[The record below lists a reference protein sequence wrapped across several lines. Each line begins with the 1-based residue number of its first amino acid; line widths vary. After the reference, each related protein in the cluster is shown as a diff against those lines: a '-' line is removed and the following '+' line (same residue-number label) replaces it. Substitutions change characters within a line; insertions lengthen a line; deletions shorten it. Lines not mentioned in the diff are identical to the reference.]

1 MDLRR
6 KLARLGAPL
15 AAPRAA
21 QGVAPTPLPAAS
33 SPYVAAPHDPGPV
46 DAWPFTEVA
55 GPEGVGLVAEAVY
68 PLAHRHGLVPVGS
81 ALDADGATL
90 VALGLDRAL
99 ATVSP
104 RDLLF
109 LDTETTGLAG
119 GAGTMPFLLGGAR
132 FTDAGLVV
140 TQHLVPAPGEE
151 GPALAWL
158 DEALHHAAAVVTF
171 NGKSFDL
178 PLLKSRV
185 VLARRPGLAPRPHLD
200 LLHAARRV
208 FSTRLPRCTLGAV
221 ERAVLDFLRHGDVAG
236 QDIPARYLRYLRL
249 GDRAALAPVVTHN
262 RWDLLALPSL
272 LGELAARF
280 GRRPGA
286 GRHQPEDALGVART
300 LLKGGDASAALR
312 HADALGAHPEAPAEV
327 RAAALMVGAEVQ
339 RRRRDRQGTAERLI
353 AALAQD
359 GDNPAAHLQLAV
371 LYERTLH
378 DPERALHHARR
389 ATGAEAPESL
399 ARRVHRLERRCR
411 AGIQLALPGLQ
422 RPEGHSPRNR

>member
-15 AAPRAA
+15 AARGAPP
-21 QGVAPTPLPAAS
+21 APTPETP
-33 SPYVAAPHDPGPV
+33 SPPVSAPHDPATA
-46 DAWPFTEVA
+46 DAWPFLEVD
-55 GPEGVGLVAEAVY
+55 GPEGVGLVAEAVFA
-68 PLAHRHGLVPVGS
+68 LGHRHGLVPVGS

-90 VALGLDRAL
+90 AALGLDRSL
-99 ATVSP
+99 AAVSP

-140 TQHLVPAPGEE
+140 TQHLVRAPGEE

-158 DEALHHAAAVVTF
+158 DEALQNAAAVVTF

-208 FSTRLPRCTLGAV
+208 FSARLPRCTLGAV
-221 ERAVLDFLRHGDVAG
+221 ERAVLDFPRVGDVAG
-236 QDIPARYLRYLRL
+236 ADIPARYLRYVRL
-249 GDRAALAPVVTHN
+249 GDRAALVPVVTHN

-286 GRHQPEDALGVART
+286 GRHHPEDALGIART
-300 LLKGGDASAALR
+300 LLKGGDGGEALR
-312 HADALGAHPEAPAEV
+312 HADALGAQPEAPAAL
-327 RAAALMVGAEVQ
+327 RAAALVVAAEVQ
-339 RRRRDRQGTAERLI
+339 RRRRDPRGTAERLH
-353 AALAQD
+353 AALAHA
-359 GDNPAAHLQLAV
+359 GDNPAAHLQLAG
-371 LYERTLH
+371 LYERTLN
-378 DPERALHHARR
+378 DPARALYHARR
-389 ATGAEAPESL
+389 AVGAEAPEAL
-399 ARRVHRLERRCR
+399 ARRVQRLERRCR
-411 AGIQLALPGLQ
+411 AGVQLALPGLD
-422 RPEGHSPRNR
+422 PP